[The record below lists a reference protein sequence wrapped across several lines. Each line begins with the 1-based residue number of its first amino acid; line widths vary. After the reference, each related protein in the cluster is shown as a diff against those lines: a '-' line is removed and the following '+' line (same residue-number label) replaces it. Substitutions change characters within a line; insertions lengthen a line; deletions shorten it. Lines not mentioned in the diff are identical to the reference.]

1 MFFKKQAEDA
11 AKETEILQEGQQQT
25 EEVGAEE
32 EKANESPRAEAAR
45 FGGGAMPSAPLRKP
59 KTIGEAARYAR
70 ELMNR

>member
-11 AKETEILQEGQQQT
+11 AKETEILQEGQQT
-25 EEVGAEE
+25 EEAGAEE
-32 EKANESPRAEAAR
+32 EKANEPPRAEATR
-45 FGGGAMPSAPLRKP
+45 FGGGAMPSAPLHKP

>member
-11 AKETEILQEGQQQT
+11 AKETEILQEGQQT
-25 EEVGAEE
+25 EEAGAEE
-32 EKANESPRAEAAR
+32 EKANEPPRAEAAR
-45 FGGGAMPSAPLRKP
+45 FGGGAMPSAPLHKP

>member
-1 MFFKKQAEDA
+1 MFFRKQAEDA
-11 AKETEILQEGQQQT
+11 AKETEVLQEGQQT

-32 EKANESPRAEAAR
+32 EKANEPPRAEAAR

-59 KTIGEAARYAR
+59 RTIGEAARYAR

>member
-11 AKETEILQEGQQQT
+11 AKETEILQEGQQT
-25 EEVGAEE
+25 EEAGAEE
-32 EKANESPRAEAAR
+32 EKANEPPRAEAAR

>member
-11 AKETEILQEGQQQT
+11 AKETEILQEGQQT
-25 EEVGAEE
+25 EEAGAEG
-32 EKANESPRAEAAR
+32 EKANEPPRAEAAR

>member
-11 AKETEILQEGQQQT
+11 AKETEILQEGRQT

-32 EKANESPRAEAAR
+32 EKANEPPRAEAAR
-45 FGGGAMPSAPLRKP
+45 FGGGAMPSAPLHKP
-59 KTIGEAARYAR
+59 RTIAEAARYAR

>member
-1 MFFKKQAEDA
+1 MFFRKQAEDA
-11 AKETEILQEGQQQT
+11 AKETEILQEGQQT
-25 EEVGAEE
+25 EEAGAEE
-32 EKANESPRAEAAR
+32 EKANEPPRAEAAR

>member
-1 MFFKKQAEDA
+1 MFFRKQAEDA
-11 AKETEILQEGQQQT
+11 AKETEVLQEGQQT

-32 EKANESPRAEAAR
+32 EKANEPPRAEAAR